1 MQQAYAQEGWAA
13 LLKLEGDIITYELTP
28 EQKKKW
34 ETTVKIGI
42 LKQLYA
48 DKLLTDTQLNQL
60 IYNIKKQ

>member
-34 ETTVKIGI
+34 ETAIKIGI